1 MICRRRT
8 GMGGKNEIGAK
19 IVLGGEKQFKTAIS
33 DINKSLTMMSSELK
47 KTEETYKGNA
57 NSLEALSAKQE
68 ILTKML
74 QEQQKKVNA
83 SQEALSKA
91 QKEYDEVGESLT
103 KLYVDF
109 EKATDQLQELE
120 QIYGESSEEV
130 TKQRKEVEKLQT
142 AISKGEKNYR
152 SAGNE
157 VKDWETK
164 LNKAQT
170 EVIKTNR
177 VLNQNEKYLDEVKGS
192 ADGCARSI
200 DKYGKQV
207 KESTS
212 KAKSA
217 ADEIEDLTD
226 EIESAADAM
235 DDGAESAS
243 MFGEMLSANLASAA
257 IETGLGAI
265 KDGISSAVEGV
276 LEFDAAAQ
284 QLQASTGA
292 SAAEME
298 QYRSVLEAINKDAY
312 GEGFDDI
319 ADAVSTVKR
328 SMGELD
334 ETELKNVS
342 ENCIALRDT
351 FGYEYQ
357 ESINTVQT
365 LMKNFGITSDEA
377 FNLIVQ
383 GAQEGLDQNGN
394 MLDVLNEFG
403 PKFADMGFGAEEM
416 FNALSNGV
424 KIGIFDVTKL
434 GDAMNEF
441 SIKVKDG
448 TADNAFKNLGLDADE
463 MKRKF
468 GEGGTSAQEAFQT
481 VVKALDST
489 EDPLLRNKLGVELF
503 GTMWEDT
510 GGKAILALQN
520 TKGGID
526 ASKNA
531 MEELAGVKY
540 DDLGSQI
547 ASLGRQINSELQ
559 ERIENLLPIAK
570 TGLGFVAENFDGIET
585 AVIGLGTAIL
595 ANAFFKSE
603 TFSVISGAIGTI
615 TTTITGAGGLKAAF
629 VALATSNPFLMIS
642 LALGG
647 VVAGIKLFTDNIE
660 LPVNK
665 TQELVE
671 KADALNEKSD
681 KLLESVEK
689 SKEIWE
695 ANTQGIEEQESHA
708 NVLATELMNLAGKT
722 ERTISENARLKQIM
736 NELNTLYPDL
746 ALTIDDQT
754 GSLKLNGEEYGNVE
768 EAIRAVIS
776 ASSDYAKIEE
786 NKKRI
791 NEIEEKESAIEK
803 QIADNR
809 TKEAEMADHLAKKEK
824 DRAEALKGT
833 NDLIA
838 TGYDLEGAIIQ
849 QVDESVALTQESMD
863 GLGATTEEL
872 EIKLTDLRTE
882 KKGLTEENEK
892 LAQSTKETAEQMD
905 GAGESAVSLAQM
917 SAEAVDTM
925 KLSTEVSSKAQKEAL
940 ESLQDKYN
948 EMRSSIEEDLK
959 NKINPYEIFEV
970 EPENLEDQ
978 LTTEKMTANMQE
990 NIRTLEEYQANLE
1003 RAKRAV
1009 DEGIIDPEYY
1019 KHLLDMGLDGAAT
1032 LRHITY
1038 TLDDLG
1044 DAEGVRELSDT
1055 YMEMQSTL
1063 DETSDLMASE
1073 QSIWSD
1079 FLETIGSAPE
1089 EFDELQKSFEEA
1101 TTALSEAG
1109 TPASE
1114 AAKML
1119 FQEVLNT
1126 ARESGIAIPEGL
1138 AEGLASGEISI
1149 EDAAATLKGTM
1160 QGTFDFLAQM
1170 AQEQGIEIPAELAA
1184 AIESG
1189 GPEMAE
1195 AINALTELISEG
1207 SLYGKLR
1214 KAMSSAAQAVGDS
1227 SEEFSKEAQNA
1238 FLAIVE
1244 TAEKYGIKVDE
1255 SLISGIS
1262 SGSTSLTDATDI
1274 IQETVTAGLDTLI
1287 ADAEALGV
1295 KFPEGLKTG
1304 VEEGSGYT
1312 AEAMELI
1319 DESIREKTN
1328 DLTAK
1333 MKKMGIEIP
1342 AELQAGI
1349 DAGGSAAVEAIEK
1362 LNALIEEKQSETT
1375 ETAEKIGKDNG
1386 DAQAKG
1392 TQEKEGV
1399 VSEAGKSLANS
1410 GVSGA
1415 ASTRGSWQQEGSTLG
1430 QMLAS
1435 GISNAGATVN
1445 AAGGGVAYAGIN
1457 SARAQYNEYY
1467 NAGSYL
1473 ARGLA
1478 DGIRAGDYLVVRAAE
1493 DVAKKGAD
1501 VARSVLTS
1509 GSRSLGQDVMKAVTS
1524 EIDQI
1529 NARSAEMFQQAQI
1542 AITKGSFTRRAKIQM
1557 KNNFGVSQTDKDGVK
1572 KSAEQYNKEIYV
1584 AATKWLSAYKEQHGL
1599 TLTEETKFWSLM
1611 TGEVKKGTQAYYQ
1624 VQANLS
1630 SAQFRKDIK
1639 NPLSSNFG
1647 VKKTD
1652 EDGKAKP
1659 ADKYYDEMIS
1669 AAKNWL
1675 DNYKITHDVSLQ
1687 YEEYYWTQVQKK
1699 VAKGSDAWY
1708 DAQKKITQLQKEKQK
1723 ELLSASQTALDQY
1736 KTYYKVSEYAEVQY
1750 WHIVRQQFK
1759 EGTEE
1764 RIEADKKY
1772 FEAKQ
1777 AYNDK
1782 LIELNEEYVKSSDEI
1797 KEKVKEQ
1804 AAEMRQ
1810 AYEDAVNERAES
1822 IYNSFGLFDE
1832 FYSESDHGDVLLNN
1846 LRNQVAGYADW
1857 ELQLEKLKN
1866 KGVSKELLEELQAM
1880 GPEASASLHALN
1892 ELTAA
1897 QLQEYQMLWQKK
1909 HDLAMAQ
1916 SQKENEGLREETEK
1930 EIEQM
1935 VEESKKE
1942 ILALR
1947 EEYLKAVEEVK
1958 EKIEQPLKNIAANT
1972 KKIGEDI
1979 TAQLIEGITS
1989 GATKNDMTIQLE
2001 KSAGSVTEALK
2012 EIPEKT
2018 KEIGEEALENL
2029 LEELINQAKI
2039 EEFTKKAVEQ
2049 VSAAVKTEIERDAFL
2064 QNVLENTTA
2073 KVASVSEMES
2083 RMNQISVETSSR
2095 MAETND
2101 TNRALSQICDLL
2113 QAYIPYLAQRQQIIF
2128 DVDDAVN
2135 ALQPG
2140 ISQVTAANTR
2150 RKR

>member
-1 MICRRRT
+1 
-8 GMGGKNEIGAK
+8 MGGKNEIGAK

-68 ILTKML
+68 ILTKIL

-83 SQEALSKA
+83 SQEALTKA

-130 TKQRKEVEKLQT
+130 AKQRKEVEKLQT

-177 VLNQNEKYLDEVKGS
+177 VLNQNEKYLDEAKIS

-212 KAKSA
+212 KTKSA

-235 DDGAESAS
+235 DDAAESAS

-357 ESINTVQT
+357 ESINTVQA
-365 LMKNFGITSDEA
+365 LMKNFGVTSDEA

-570 TGLGFVAENFDGIET
+570 TGLEFVAENFDGIET

-603 TFSVISGAIGTI
+603 TFSVISGAIGTT

-647 VVAGIKLFTDNIE
+647 VVAGIKLFADNIE

-708 NVLATELMNLAGKT
+708 NDLATELMNLVGKT

-736 NELNTLYPDL
+736 SELNTLYPNL

-768 EAIRAVIS
+768 EAIRAVIR

-791 NEIEEKESAIEK
+791 NEIEEEESAIEK

-882 KKGLTEENEK
+882 KKGLKEENKE

-905 GAGESAVSLAQM
+905 GAGESAVNLAQM
-917 SAEAVDTM
+917 SAGAADTM
-925 KLSTEVSSKAQKEAL
+925 KLSTEVSAKAQKEAL

-1003 RAKRAV
+1003 RARRAV

-1019 KHLLDMGLDGAAT
+1019 KHLLDMGLDGVAT

-1063 DETSDLMASE
+1063 DETSNLMTSE

-1119 FQEVLNT
+1119 FQEMLNT

-1262 SGSTSLTDATDI
+1262 SGSISLTDATDI

-1457 SARAQYNEYY
+1457 SARAQYNGYY
-1467 NAGSYL
+1467 DAGNYL

-1478 DGIRAGDYLVVRAAE
+1478 EGIRSGGYLVERAADDIARRGV
-1493 DVAKKGAD
+1493 DVAK
-1501 VARSVLTS
+1501 SILSS
-1509 GSRSLGQDVMKAVTS
+1509 GSRSLGQDTMEAVS
-1524 EIDQI
+1524 AGIDQI
-1529 NARSAEMFQQAQI
+1529 NAKTEEMFQQAQI

-1979 TAQLIEGITS
+1979 TAQLIEGITN
-1989 GATKNDMTIQLE
+1989 GATKNDMTVQLE

-2095 MAETND
+2095 VTEVND
-2101 TNRALSQICDLL
+2101 TNRTLLQICDLL

-2135 ALQPG
+2135 VLQPG